1 MTHRVETIPLPPQT
15 PGTQRSLV
23 VHRFGQPGAR
33 PKVYFQA
40 ALHANEVPGIVVLD
54 ALLRRLAPLD
64 AAGEIPGEV
73 VVVPYANPI
82 GLGDHVLG
90 VPIGRYG
97 LDSGANFNRGFLD
110 LGPLAASRLD
120 GRLRGDV
127 SDITTIRAAFLAEI
141 AARAPRTELE
151 ALRLTLLRL
160 AIDADRVF
168 DLHTEEDAMFAA
180 VLAPWTVG
188 QARELV
194 ADVAPELI
202 FYADYPPLFDTACS
216 RPWHMLRQH
225 FAGRAAIPQGCLS
238 VTLEMRGV
246 ASIDAAQVERDADGL
261 LAMLRRCGAV
271 AGDAGAQPELAA
283 EPTRF
288 EGVEFVRA
296 KGTGVVVYHA
306 ELGERIA
313 QGQVIAEIVDPAAAE
328 PRHSR
333 TQVKSGTDGV
343 LFCRRH
349 TMLVRPDDVVAK
361 IAGPVPLVDPKHY

>member
-1 MTHRVETIPLPPQT
+1 MTHRVETIPLLPQT

-23 VHRFGQPGAR
+23 VHRFGQSGAK

-54 ALLRRLAPLD
+54 TLMRRLVPLD
-64 AAGEIPGEV
+64 ATGEVPGEV
-73 VVVPYANPI
+73 VIVPYANPI

-97 LDSGANFNRGFLD
+97 LDSGSNFNRGFLD
-110 LGPLAASRLD
+110 VGTLAAPCLD
-120 GRLRGDV
+120 GRLRGDA
-127 SDITTIRAAFLAEI
+127 SDVATIRAAFLAEI
-141 AARAPRTELE
+141 DARMPRTELE

-194 ADVAPELI
+194 ADVAPELV

-216 RPWHMLRQH
+216 RPWHALQQY
-225 FAGRAAIPQGCLS
+225 FEGRVAIPQGCLS

-246 ASIDAAQVERDADGL
+246 ASIDAAQVERDANGL

-271 AGDAGAQPELAA
+271 AGDAGTQPELAA
-283 EPTRF
+283 EPMRF
-288 EGVEFVRA
+288 EGVEFIRA
-296 KGTGVVVYHA
+296 ERAGVVVYHA

-313 QGQVIAEIVDPAAAE
+313 QGQVIAEIVDPAAAD
-328 PRHSR
+328 PRYSR
-333 TQVKSGTDGV
+333 TSVKSGTDGV

-349 TMLVRPDDVVAK
+349 TMLVRSDDVVAK
-361 IAGPVPLVDPKHY
+361 VAGPAPLANPKHY